1 MWKSQLKSLPT
12 VCSPGM
18 LSVVRGEPAKA
29 RLKAV
34 RQSSSPLLAMKS
46 TKLFS
51 SWNLRKH
58 PRGDTSL
65 IQGAGGTERPVWGPG
80 VGSTSQWGQ
89 TLGPPR
95 TERAVL
101 WDPCWERGACATA
114 DVRQAGKE
122 PWPPLPSLPPA
133 CPANAD
139 RGGYPSALESTG
151 ADPSVPVP
159 IFRWSMRPMCVS

>member
-114 DVRQAGKE
+114 DERQGRSPGLPCPHCLLLVLQMLAGE
-122 PWPPLPSLPPA
+122 AIHQLWRVPGLTHL
-133 CPANAD
+133 CPYLSS
-139 RGGYPSALESTG
+139 GGA
-151 ADPSVPVP
+151 
-159 IFRWSMRPMCVS
+159 